1 MNPVTAHE
9 GHDHHPSV
17 QTKKAV
23 ADSIWEQEH
32 IELVTVGIDIG
43 SSTSHLIFA
52 KVHLQRQTQGLSSRY
67 EVIKREILW
76 QSPIH
81 FTPFLNSGLI
91 DADALGKTIEQAY
104 FNAGLHSHDVDS
116 GAVILTGEAIKRSN
130 AKSIDELFAEQ
141 AGKFVCAT
149 AGHRLECVLAA
160 HGSGAVER
168 SKRLKQKVLHVDIG
182 GGTTKFA
189 LIDAGTIVSIA
200 ACAIGG
206 RLMATDDSGNWV
218 RCDDSILTV
227 SNHLG
232 ILFDRVSDI
241 SDSQRQQIVICMA
254 EVLVSVISGSEP
266 DSLLDTLLL
275 TEPLSWPVVPAEMS
289 FSGGVSE
296 FIYERES
303 QPLGDLSYDLAN
315 ELNRQLRT
323 AQGVPVTVDVQHG
336 IRATVIGASQF
347 TVQVS
352 GKTIFS
358 NSLEFLPLRNIPV
371 VHPNIDLSQVDID
384 SELVAEEIIDACQMR
399 DVERSGPVALAFSW
413 CGEPSYQRLKA
424 IADAIDGALCRPER
438 ITPLVVVIDGDVG
451 RLLGRIL
458 SKELNKG
465 DYLLSLDG
473 IVLSDLDYIDVG
485 EMINPPGV
493 IPLVIKSLVF
503 DSDQQ
508 VEH

>member
-1 MNPVTAHE
+1 MNPVRAHE

-17 QTKKAV
+17 QAKKAV

-52 KVHLQRQTQGLSSRY
+52 KVHLQRRTQGLSSRY

-91 DADALGKTIEQAY
+91 DADELDKFIEQAY
-104 FNAGLHSHDVDS
+104 FNAGLHKHDVDS
-116 GAVILTGEAIKRSN
+116 GAVILTGEAIKKSN
-130 AKSIDELFAEQ
+130 AKAIDELFAEQ

-168 SKRLKQKVLHVDIG
+168 SKRYKKKVLHVDIG

-218 RCDDSILTV
+218 RCDDSISTV

-232 ILFDRVSDI
+232 ISFDCASDI
-241 SDSQRQQIVICMA
+241 SDAQRQQIIIGMA
-254 EVLVSVISGSEP
+254 EVLVSVISGAER
-266 DSLLDTLLL
+266 DSLLDSLLL
-275 TEPLSWPVVPAEMS
+275 TEPLSWSIIPEEMS

-296 FIYERES
+296 FIYGREN
-303 QPLGDLSYDLAN
+303 QPLGDLACDLAN
-315 ELNRQLRT
+315 ELNRQLRA
-323 AQGVPVTVDVQHG
+323 AQSVPVTVDVQHG

-352 GKTIFS
+352 GKTIFA
-358 NSLEFLPLRNIPV
+358 NGLEFLPLRNIPV
-371 VHPNIDLSQVDID
+371 VHPKIDLSQVDID
-384 SELVAEEIIDACQMR
+384 SEFVAEQIIDVCQMR
-399 DVERSGPVALAFSW
+399 DIEKNGPVALAFSW
-413 CGEPSYQRLKA
+413 SGEPSYQRLKA
-424 IADAIDGALCRPER
+424 IADAIDRALCLPKR
-438 ITPLVVVIDGDVG
+438 TSPLVVVIDGDVG

-458 SKELNKG
+458 NKELNKG

-485 EMINPPGV
+485 EIINPPGV
-493 IPLVIKSLVF
+493 LPLVIKSLVF
-503 DSDQQ
+503 DSAQQ
-508 VEH
+508 LEH

>member
-1 MNPVTAHE
+1 MKPLYAHE

-52 KVHLQRQTQGLSSRY
+52 KVHLQRRTQGLSARY

-76 QSPIH
+76 QSPIR
-81 FTPFLNSGLI
+81 FTPFLDNGLI
-91 DADALGKTIEQAY
+91 DADSLGGFIEHAY
-104 FNAGLHSHDVDS
+104 FDAGLHKHDVDS

-130 AKSIDELFAEQ
+130 AKAIDELFAQQ

-168 SKRLKQKVLHVDIG
+168 SRRLKTKTLHIDIG

-189 LIDAGTIVSIA
+189 LIDQGKIVSIA
-200 ACAIGG
+200 ACAVGG
-206 RLMATDDSGNWV
+206 RLMAADDQGNWV
-218 RCDDSILTV
+218 RCDDSIRIV
-227 SNHLG
+227 CDNLG
-232 ILFDRVSDI
+232 IRFGNVSEI
-241 SDSQRQQIVICMA
+241 SNSHRQQIVTRLA
-254 EVLVSVISGSEP
+254 EVLVAIISRSTADQLVDE
-266 DSLLDTLLL
+266 LFL
-275 TEPLSWPVVPAEMS
+275 TEPLSWSVVPDEIS

-296 FIYERES
+296 FIYGRETK
-303 QPLGDLSYDLAN
+303 PLGDIAFDLAN
-315 ELNRQLRT
+315 ELRSQLEDATRL
-323 AQGVPVTVDVQHG
+323 PNIVDAQHG

-352 GKTIFS
+352 GKTIFAD
-358 NSLEFLPLRNIPV
+358 SLDFLPLRNVPV
-371 VHPNIDLSQVDID
+371 IHPNIDLSLEDINVDVIAAEIINACRMRDID
-384 SELVAEEIIDACQMR
+384 R
-399 DVERSGPVALAFSW
+399 DSQVALSFAW
-413 CGEPSYQRLKA
+413 NGDPSYQRLKS
-424 IADAIDGALCRPER
+424 IADAIDQALCRPDR
-438 ITPLVVVIDGDVG
+438 NAPLVIVIDGDIG

-465 DYLLSLDG
+465 ANLLSLDG
-473 IVLSDLDYIDVG
+473 VVLSDLDFIDVG
-485 EMINPPGV
+485 ELINPPGV

-503 DSDQQ
+503 DSAQQ
-508 VEH
+508 SEH